1 MYPETRPM
9 NPVLLWVTTV
19 VLGLA
24 ASLLVGVGGVLGFV
38 FVVLAGALVLR
49 GARLVALSGLLTGF
63 GGSWLFMME
72 RQFASGGR
80 LDNADFWLAI
90 GTVPLVIGV
99 ALAVG
104 VVVIRARGVL
114 ATRS

>member
-1 MYPETRPM
+1 M

-24 ASLLVGVGGVLGFV
+24 ASLLVGIGGVIGFA
-38 FVVLAGALVLR
+38 FIVLAAPLVLR
-49 GARLVALSGLLTGF
+49 GHRAVALSGLLTGF

-80 LDNADFWLAI
+80 LDNADVWWAVGL
-90 GTVPLVIGV
+90 VPFVIGV
-99 ALAVG
+99 ALIIG
-104 VVVIRARGVL
+104 VVVLRARKVL
-114 ATRS
+114 AARS

>member
-1 MYPETRPM
+1 M

-24 ASLLVGVGGVLGFV
+24 ASLLVGIGGVIGFA
-38 FVVLAGALVLR
+38 FIVLAAPLVLR
-49 GARLVALSGLLTGF
+49 GHRAVALSGLLTGF
-63 GGSWLFMME
+63 GGSWLFMVK

-80 LDNADFWLAI
+80 LDNADFWLAVGI
-90 GTVPLVIGV
+90 VPLVIGL

-104 VVVIRARGVL
+104 IVMLRTRRAL
-114 ATRS
+114 AART

>member
-1 MYPETRPM
+1 M

-24 ASLLVGVGGVLGFV
+24 ASLLVGVGGVIGFA
-38 FVVLAGALVLR
+38 FIVLAVPLVLR
-49 GARLVALSGLLTGF
+49 GRRAVALSGLLTGF

-80 LDNADFWLAI
+80 LDNADFWWAVGI
-90 GTVPLVIGV
+90 VPFVIGV
-99 ALAVG
+99 ALVVG
-104 VVVIRARGVL
+104 VVMLRARRAL
-114 ATRS
+114 AART

>member
-1 MYPETRPM
+1 MRS
-9 NPVLLWVTTV
+9 WVTTF

-24 ASLLVGVGGVLGFV
+24 ASLLVGVGGIVGFV
-38 FVVLAGALVLR
+38 FIGLTVPLVLR
-49 GARLVALSGLLTGF
+49 GARVVALSGLLTGF
-63 GGSWLFMME
+63 GGSWLFMMD

-80 LDNADFWLAI
+80 LDNADVWSAV

-104 VVVIRARGVL
+104 VVVARARSVL

>member
-1 MYPETRPM
+1 M

-24 ASLLVGVGGVLGFV
+24 ASLLVGVGGVIGFA
-38 FVVLAGALVLR
+38 FIILAAPLVLR
-49 GARLVALSGLLTGF
+49 GHRAVALSGLLTGF

-80 LDNADFWLAI
+80 LDNADVWWAVGL
-90 GTVPLVIGV
+90 VPFVIGV
-99 ALAVG
+99 ALIIG
-104 VVVIRARGVL
+104 IVVLRARRVL
-114 ATRS
+114 AARS

>member
-1 MYPETRPM
+1 M

-24 ASLLVGVGGVLGFV
+24 ASLLVGIGGAIGFA
-38 FVVLAGALVLR
+38 FIVLAVPIVLR
-49 GARLVALSGLLTGF
+49 GHRAVALSGFLTGF
-63 GGSWLFMME
+63 GGSWLSMME

-80 LDNADFWLAI
+80 LDNADFWLAVGI
-90 GTVPLVIGV
+90 VPFVVGV

-104 VVVIRARGVL
+104 VVVLRARRVL
-114 ATRS
+114 AARS